1 MKDEP
6 EPPRK
11 IYQFKDKE
19 FERVNKS
26 LSASPDEAGLGNPND
41 VSIDIQDLYRSANA
55 SPVVKSESVPVKN
68 EIHDILREN
77 LARDKAAGLHDI
89 EFKPRRKSKRTKD
102 YLMLVIGGNLLLT
115 GGFFIM
121 PVFAG
126 AGFVL
131 YNVCLIWVMWVV
143 MDDY

>member
-19 FERVNKS
+19 FELVNKS
-26 LSASPDEAGLGNPND
+26 LGVSSADSADPND
-41 VSIDIQDLYRSANA
+41 VPIDIHDLYRSANA
-55 SPVVKSESVPVKN
+55 SPVVKSDSVPVEN

>member
-26 LSASPDEAGLGNPND
+26 LGVSSADSADPND
-41 VSIDIQDLYRSANA
+41 VPIDIQDLYRSANA
-55 SPVVKSESVPVKN
+55 SPVVKSDSVPVEN

-77 LARDKAAGLHDI
+77 LAWDKAAGLHDI

-143 MDDY
+143 MGDY

>member
-26 LSASPDEAGLGNPND
+26 LGVSSADSADPND
-41 VSIDIQDLYRSANA
+41 DVPIDIQDLYRSANA
-55 SPVVKSESVPVKN
+55 SPVVKSDSVPVEN